1 MYKCRS
7 DSNNPLVNSALM
19 KGDKHVT
26 SEFWTEILYT
36 MYMYMYND

>member
-1 MYKCRS
+1 MYKSRS

-26 SEFWTEILYT
+26 SEF
-36 MYMYMYND
+36 